1 VTYFGVTRSVLVDQ
15 AHKSH
20 EDATAHYMEA
30 KTFAKWSAKD
40 REEKMASLPPL
51 TDEQSKQMKAYL
63 RMMQEH
69 HALNP
74 DSERE
79 E

>member
-15 AHKSH
+15 AHTPH
-20 EDATAHYMEA
+20 EDATADYREA
-30 KTFAKWSAKD
+30 KTYAKWSAKK
-40 REEKMASLPPL
+40 REAKLASLPPL
-51 TDEQSKQMKAYL
+51 IDEQAKQRKTYL
-63 RMMQEH
+63 RMIEEH